1 MAEQGELPT
10 PRHLRRY
17 ALLAVAAVL
26 IAAVAVVWTRVD
38 ASCPSDWSD
47 AQRIEMT
54 GGAAAFTLD
63 GTRYEVSA
71 SALLDYMP
79 HSGPPSGH
87 PLSVVAHIGANSR
100 EALGDPQFTCVRV
113 THGEEV
119 WARRPSTYEVTTLA
133 DGYPPGAPSP
143 VPNPA
148 GRMSARG
155 DGPEWPA
162 GDLIGLEVWVSVR
175 GQHYTFVAPPF
186 PLMKGA

>member
-1 MAEQGELPT
+1 MAEQARLPT

-17 ALLAVAAVL
+17 ALFAIAAVL
-26 IAAVAVVWTRVD
+26 IAAVAVVITRAD
-38 ASCPSDWSD
+38 SSCPSDWSD

-63 GTRYEVSA
+63 GIRYEVSA
-71 SALLDYMP
+71 SAMLDYMP

-113 THGEEV
+113 THGEDA
-119 WARRPSTYEVTTLA
+119 WARRPSTYEVRTLA

-143 VPNPA
+143 IPNPA
-148 GRMSARG
+148 GRMGARG

-162 GDLIGLEVWVSVR
+162 GDLIGLEVWVTVR
-175 GQHYTFVAPPF
+175 GHHYTIVAPPF
-186 PLMKGA
+186 PLMKGG